1 MKKRILV
8 PLFAAIVATGGCGWL
23 SGSGSTKKEN
33 IAAPKELVE
42 LAPTLSVKEAWSR
55 GIGKGAGKSGVRMRP
70 TLVDG
75 KLYTAGLDGDVRAFD
90 AASGREI
97 WKKNID
103 FRLTGGPGV
112 AGDLLVV
119 GGLDGDVIAFD
130 AHSGTERWKT
140 RVSAE
145 VVAAPAVGQGTVYV
159 RSNDGRVYA
168 LDASDGKQRWIY
180 DRATVPLLSLRG
192 NGAPLVV
199 SGDAV
204 LSGSDA
210 GRIVALRTSDG
221 AAIWEQPLT
230 GGEGRTEL
238 ERLSDIDGELA
249 VDGDV
254 VYAAAYR
261 AQVAALSVTNGRQIW
276 ARTMSSY
283 TSIGVSASQVYAV
296 DADSA
301 VWALDR
307 TTGSSMWKQDALEHR
322 WLSGPAVQGDYLVV
336 GDLEGYVH
344 WLSITD
350 GKIVARERLSKK
362 AIQATPVVLGDL
374 VIVEDIDGKVAAYR
388 AAL

>member
-1 MKKRILV
+1 MKKRVLI
-8 PLFAAIVATGGCGWL
+8 PLFAALVATGGCGWF
-23 SGSGSTKKEN
+23 SGAQSTKKEN

-42 LAPTLSVKEAWSR
+42 LTPTLSVKEVWSR
-55 GIGKGAGKSGVRMRP
+55 NIGKGAGKSGIRMRP
-70 TLVDG
+70 TLADG

-97 WKKNID
+97 WKKNVD
-103 FRLTGGPGV
+103 FRLAGGPGV
-112 AGDLLVV
+112 AGDVLVV

-130 AHSGTERWKT
+130 AHSGAERWKT

-145 VVAAPAVGQGTVYV
+145 VVAAPAVGQGMVFV
-159 RSNDGRVYA
+159 RCNDGRVYA
-168 LDASDGKQRWIY
+168 LDAGDGKQRWIY

-192 NGAPLVV
+192 TGAPVIA
-199 SGDAV
+199 GDAV

-210 GRIVALRTSDG
+210 GRLVALRTSDG

-230 GGEGRTEL
+230 TGEGRTEL
-238 ERLSDIDGELA
+238 ERLSDVDGELA

-261 AQVAALSVTNGRQIW
+261 GQVAALSALNGRQIW
-276 ARTMSSY
+276 NRALSSY
-283 TSIGVSASQVYAV
+283 TNVGVSASQVYAV

-307 TTGSSMWKQDALEHR
+307 TSGSSMWKQDALEHR
-322 WLSGPAVQGDYLVV
+322 WLSGPAVQGDYVIV

-344 WLSITD
+344 WLSISD
-350 GKIVARERLSKK
+350 GKVAARERLSKK
-362 AIQATPVVLGDL
+362 AIQATPVVMGDL
-374 VIVEDIDGKVAAYR
+374 VFVEDVDGKVGAFR
-388 AAL
+388 AAP